1 MKPVALLAAALALA
15 AGASGASAQAGA
27 TNKEAAEKPFAKD
40 RIGWN
45 KPFKPF
51 HVIGPIY
58 YVGMANVSAFLIVTP
73 AGNILTDGALPES
86 VPFIEKNIKALGF
99 KLSDVKVILNSHAH
113 FDHSGG
119 LAQLKRDTG
128 ARLYASRG
136 DAPILESGHIDYG
149 PAQQV
154 DAPKVHVDQ
163 IIADGATIRMGDVAL
178 TARVTPGHTPGCTNW
193 LMDLPPP
200 SATRS
205 RASGHLPRQPAGAGT
220 GEDGRAHRVIFFCS
234 ITAGGY
240 PLAGKGAKPQLVET
254 FRASFKTL
262 KTMDADILL
271 AAHGVQFG
279 LEEKAAKLKPGA
291 PNPFIVPGEFR
302 KLVAGM
308 EKAFDAELARQK
320 AAR

>member
-1 MKPVALLAAALALA
+1 MKSVALLAAAFALA
-15 AGASGASAQAGA
+15 AGSTGASAQAGA
-27 TNKEAAEKPFAKD
+27 TNKKAAEKPFAKE

-45 KPFKPF
+45 RPFKPF

-58 YVGMANVSAFLIVTP
+58 YVGMENVSAFLIVTP

-163 IIADGATIRMGDVAL
+163 VVADGATIHMGDVAL

-193 LMDLPPP
+193 LMPL
-200 SATRS
+200 TEK
-205 RASGHLPRQPAGAGT
+205 GVKHN
-220 GEDGRAHRVIFFCS
+220 VIFFCS

-254 FRASFKTL
+254 FRASFAKL

-279 LEEKAAKLKPGA
+279 LSEKAARMKPGA

-308 EKAFDAELARQK
+308 EKSFDAELAKQK
-320 AAR
+320 AAAR

>member
-1 MKPVALLAAALALA
+1 MKSVIALAAASLLA
-15 AGASGASAQAGA
+15 AGAAH
-27 TNKEAAEKPFAKD
+27 AAEKPFAKD
-40 RIGWN
+40 RIEWN
-45 KPFKPF
+45 RPFKPF

-58 YVGMANVSAFLIVTP
+58 YVGMENVSAFLIVTP

-86 VPFIEKNIKALGF
+86 VPFIEKNIQALGF

-136 DAPILESGHIDYG
+136 DTPILESGHIDYG
-149 PAQQV
+149 PAQLV

-193 LMDLPPP
+193 TMPL
-200 SATRS
+200 TEK
-205 RASGHLPRQPAGAGT
+205 GVKHN
-220 GEDGRAHRVIFFCS
+220 VIFFCS

-279 LEEKAAKLKPGA
+279 LREKAAKLKPGA
-291 PNPFIVPGEFR
+291 PSPFIVPGEFR
-302 KLVAGM
+302 RLVDGM
-308 EKAFDAELARQK
+308 EKSFDAELARQK
-320 AAR
+320 ATAKP

>member
-1 MKPVALLAAALALA
+1 MKSVARLAAMLVLA
-15 AGASGASAQAGA
+15 ATGAH
-27 TNKEAAEKPFAKD
+27 AAEKPFAKE
-40 RIGWN
+40 RIEWN
-45 KPFKPF
+45 RPFKPF

-58 YVGMANVSAFLIVTP
+58 YVGMENVSAFLIVTP

-99 KLSDVKVILNSHAH
+99 KLSDVKIILNSHAH

-149 PAQQV
+149 PAQRL

-163 IIADGATIRMGDVAL
+163 IVADGATIRMGDVAL

-193 LMDLPPP
+193 VMPL
-200 SATRS
+200 TEK
-205 RASGHLPRQPAGAGT
+205 GVKHT
-220 GEDGRAHRVIFFCS
+220 VIFFCS
-234 ITAGGY
+234 ITAGNY
-240 PLAGKGAKPQLVET
+240 PLAGKGAKPGLVET
-254 FRASFKTL
+254 FRASFKKL

-279 LEEKAAKLKPGA
+279 LAEKAAKMKPGA

-308 EKAFDAELARQK
+308 EKSFDAELAKQK
-320 AAR
+320 ASSR